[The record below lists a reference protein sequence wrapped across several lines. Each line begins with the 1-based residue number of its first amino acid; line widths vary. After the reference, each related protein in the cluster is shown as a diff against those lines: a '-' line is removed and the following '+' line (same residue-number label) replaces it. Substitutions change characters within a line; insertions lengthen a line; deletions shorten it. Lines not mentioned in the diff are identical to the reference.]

1 MESSRKDDTN
11 QAGMFQNVRRE
22 SFQESRAKV
31 HLREK
36 ICGSASEKE
45 LLILGCFVGRT
56 LGLYAAPSRQAQSEP
71 LRTMQGATFAL
82 ECTHIRPASAGAAQW
97 QNVTALTLKQRS
109 PSGFMRTRGGT
120 VRGE

>member
-11 QAGMFQNVRRE
+11 QAGMFQTVRRE

-45 LLILGCFVGRT
+45 LLILGCIVGRT
-56 LGLYAAPSRQAQSEP
+56 LGLYAAPNRQAQSEP

-82 ECTHIRPASAGAAQW
+82 ECTHIRLGPLPASTGAAEW
-97 QNVTALTLKQRS
+97 QNVTALT
-109 PSGFMRTRGGT
+109 
-120 VRGE
+120 